1 MQIKKQPLHFPTAK
15 SYVFRFLLLYL
26 PITNLKKKR
35 NVMLQFMAIGT
46 TEIVLIVLAVVLLFG
61 GKKIPELMKG
71 IGQGVRSFKDGMK
84 DVEKEI
90 NSTDE
95 KKGDE
100 KK

>member
-1 MQIKKQPLHFPTAK
+1 
-15 SYVFRFLLLYL
+15 
-26 PITNLKKKR
+26 
-35 NVMLQFMAIGT
+35 MLQFMAIGT

-90 NSTDE
+90 NSTEE